1 MLSRGVPR
9 LRSSNNYGDKIMGEV
24 NAGNGQRASLGMY
37 LARSARYWPDRP
49 AVIFRDRVISYRA
62 LEERSNRLA
71 HALRSLGLQ
80 RGDRVAV
87 VSPNRPEIIELECA
101 LYKLGLVKV
110 ALNSRLAPAELA
122 DALANSEPVACLAG
136 PEHSAVVEQAAAA
149 LPSVRHRIGFDMD
162 TPTSGGWVSYEMLLA
177 DASATHFHVE
187 ALPDEIAVL
196 HYTSGSTGKLK
207 AAIQTIGNRMA
218 SLRKNVNGAL
228 RAAPG
233 DVLALSGPITHA
245 SGMFIQPM
253 IYQGA
258 TILLLEGF
266 DAAGMLEA
274 IERHRAT
281 MCFFVPT
288 MIYALLA
295 EPSIRTRDL
304 SSLRVVSYGAAP
316 MSPARIREAWQAF
329 GPVLSQGYG
338 AAETTGGVIGLTT
351 ADHAR
356 AMSGERPELL
366 TACGRVA
373 CESDVQVLD
382 ESGQPVEGDAIGE
395 ICVRGPDVFAGYWRA
410 SEQSAEAFDGAGW
423 LHTGDLA
430 RVDHEGY
437 IHIVD
442 RKKEMLVSG
451 GFNVYPT
458 EVEAVLAQHP
468 AVFEACVIGI
478 PDERWGEA
486 VQAVVVLRTAMQAS
500 ADELIDFCRDRL
512 AGFKRPRS
520 VDFVAA
526 LPRNANG
533 KISRKEVREP
543 YWQGR
548 TRRVN

>member
-1 MLSRGVPR
+1 
-9 LRSSNNYGDKIMGEV
+9 MGEV
-24 NAGNGQRASLGMY
+24 NAGNGLRASLGMY
-37 LARSARYWPDRP
+37 IARSARYWPDRP
-49 AVIFRDRVISYRA
+49 AVIFRDRSLSFRE
-62 LEERSNRLA
+62 LEARSNRLA
-71 HALRSLGLQ
+71 HALQALGIQ

-136 PEHSAVVEQAAAA
+136 PEHRAIVDRGAAAV
-149 LPSVRHRIGFDMD
+149 PSVRHRIGFDLD
-162 TPTSGGWVSYEMLLA
+162 ASAPAGWADYEMLLA
-177 DASATHFHVE
+177 DAPATHLHVE
-187 ALPDEIAVL
+187 ARPDELAVL

-207 AAIQTIGNRMA
+207 AAMQTIGNRMA
-218 SLRKNVNGAL
+218 SLRKTTNGTL
-228 RAAPG
+228 RGGPG
-233 DVLALSGPITHA
+233 DVLALAGPITHA

-266 DAAGMLEA
+266 DPAAWLEA
-274 IERHRAT
+274 VEKHRVT
-281 MCFFVPT
+281 MCFLVPT

-329 GPVLSQGYG
+329 GPVLAQGYG
-338 AAETTGGVIGLTT
+338 AAETTGGVIALST
-351 ADHAR
+351 ADHVR
-356 AMSGERPELL
+356 AISGERPELL
-366 TACGRVA
+366 SACGRVA
-373 CESDVQVLD
+373 CESDIQVLD
-382 ESGQPVEGDAIGE
+382 DAGRPVEGDTIGE

-410 SEQSAEAFDGAGW
+410 PEQSSETFDADGW

-430 RVDHEGY
+430 RVDSEGY
-437 IHIVD
+437 IYIVD
-442 RKKEMLVSG
+442 RKKEMLVTG

-468 AVFEACVIGI
+468 AISESCVIGI
-478 PDERWGEA
+478 PDERWGET
-486 VQAVVVLRTAMQAS
+486 VKAVVVLRQGMQAS
-500 ADELIDFCRDRL
+500 GEEIMAFCHERL

-520 VDFVAA
+520 IDFTAA

-533 KISRKEVREP
+533 KISRKDVREP
-543 YWQGR
+543 YWLGR
-548 TRRVN
+548 ARRVN